1 MKKWMIGV
9 SVVAIA
15 LVTVASAFVYI
26 VLRPVARADTA
37 AGFANGMREY
47 AVEHSLLLPETWSDY
62 LEWGKRR
69 HNWDIPESRMDGA
82 YLEALYVVRH
92 RDVGTGLPDTVY
104 IEVIDPQ
111 LKHMEGF
118 INRTLASARHER
130 KSEQNVGDN
139 AIYTPSVER

>member
-15 LVTVASAFVYI
+15 LATLASAFVYI
-26 VLRPVARADTA
+26 VLRPVTRADTA

-47 AVEHSLLLPETWSDY
+47 AVEHSLLLPESWSDY

-92 RDVGTGLPDTVY
+92 RDVATGSPDTVY
-104 IEVIDPQ
+104 IEVVDPS
-111 LKHMEGF
+111 LKKMEGF
-118 INRTLASARHER
+118 INRVVASARHER
-130 KSEQNVGDN
+130 SSEQDVGDN
-139 AIYTPSVER
+139 AISAPGVER